1 MKKLSVLPGLSVNSR
16 MEGLLWQCGLIIIAL
31 LPITFLV
38 SLDDPRQL
46 NDISIWAKPMKFQ
59 ASVGLHIITLAF
71 VARFINM
78 DVRGKPAV
86 YGLCGILTF
95 TAIAEIAYITIQAA
109 RGRHSH
115 WNFET
120 QFESLMYAGMGV
132 GAVMLILGA
141 AVIGLLVFCYPV
153 REMGEGLRLGVLL
166 GMVLGFITTLAVAGY
181 MSQNYGHWVGGIQ
194 SDADGLP
201 LVGWVRGG
209 GDLRVSHFFAMHI
222 MQVIPI
228 IGWVA
233 DRWSNRP
240 NRIVI
245 VASAVSVSLV
255 VATFI
260 QALSGQPFI

>member
-1 MKKLSVLPGLSVNSR
+1 MTKLTILPKLSVTSHVES
-16 MEGLLWQCGLIIIAL
+16 LLWQAGLIIIAL
-31 LPITFLV
+31 LPVTFLV

-46 NDISIWAKPMKFQ
+46 NDINIWVKPMKFQ
-59 ASVGLHIITLAF
+59 ASAGLHMMTLAF
-71 VARFINM
+71 VTRFINS
-78 DVRGKPAV
+78 DVRGKPVV
-86 YGLCGILTF
+86 YGLCWVLTL
-95 TAIAEIAYITIQAA
+95 TAIAEVAYITIQAA

-141 AVIGLLVFCYPV
+141 AVIGLLVYRYPV
-153 REMGEGLRLGVLL
+153 CAMGRGLRLGILL
-166 GMVLGFITTLAVAGY
+166 GMTLGFVTTLVVAGY

-194 SDADGLP
+194 SDANGLP

-209 GDLRVSHFFAMHI
+209 GDLRVAHFFAMHM
-222 MQVIPI
+222 MQLIPI

-233 DRWSNRP
+233 DRWSHRP
-240 NRIVI
+240 KHIVI
-245 VASAVSVSLV
+245 VSSAVSVGAV
-255 VATFI
+255 FATFI